1 VLNASEEI
9 VMTESKKP
17 LPASPDALA
26 KTSPEGAVELSE
38 AQLADASGGA
48 IYMNEAMGTW
58 KFNNGVKIDTN
69 PALLLP
75 AVKPGQ

>member
-1 VLNASEEI
+1 
-9 VMTESKKP
+9 MTESKKP
-17 LPASPDALA
+17 QPTSPDALA
-26 KTSPEGAVELSE
+26 KTSPQGAIELSE

-48 IYMNEAMGTW
+48 VFPSAQAKGIY
-58 KFNNGVKIDTN
+58 KFDAGHKLDTD

>member
-1 VLNASEEI
+1 MTGSNKSEQ
-9 VMTESKKP
+9 KP
-17 LPASPDALA
+17 GSADALT
-26 KTSPEGAVELSE
+26 KTSPEAPVELSE

-48 IYMNEAMGTW
+48 IYMNQANPGALKITTAQ
-58 KFNNGVKIDTN
+58 KIDTD